1 MPYLLNPFKVLQVLP
16 LLVGLTSAVADGEY
30 GLRCTRPYCDF
41 ECMRKD
47 RTNLRD
53 IGAEDIDEDMVRLPP
68 RLQPRITTIP

>member
-1 MPYLLNPFKVLQVLP
+1 MPYLLNPWKFLQVLP
-16 LLVGLTSAVADGEY
+16 MLMGLTSAVADGPD

-53 IGAEDIDEDMVRLPP
+53 IGAEDIDEDMVRLYCHS
-68 RLQPRITTIP
+68 TT